1 MTTEDHDAAIAEA
14 VTDLAGRFMLDPKTR
29 QRGAELGFPGE
40 AFVIVGRAGVL
51 GRTAPDVA
59 ASALVLHEPT
69 AVARAWRAGLDIIDT
84 RDVSAVFAAC
94 AHTWARRSLAD
105 APVDRLAVL
114 AGTVVHSAAAAGAPL
129 FAGWR
134 AMPEPSDA
142 AAVAV
147 HRLYLLREL
156 RAALHGTCVVAAGLA
171 PADAV
176 AASDGD
182 RAARYGWTPAAVV
195 DAATAARVTEA
206 GDRADRLWSG
216 ALDVL
221 DAGERDEFRGLVAAA
236 RDAAARAVN
245 GNPG

>member
-1 MTTEDHDAAIAEA
+1 MTTQDHDVALAEA
-14 VTDLAGRFMLDPKTR
+14 VTDLAGRFMLDPATR
-29 QRGAELGFPGE
+29 QRGAELGFPGA
-40 AFVIVGRAGVL
+40 AFAIVGRAGVL

-59 ASALVLHEPT
+59 ASALVLHEPA
-69 AVARAWRAGLDIIDT
+69 AVAGAWRAGLDIMDP

-105 APVDRLAVL
+105 APVDRLAAL
-114 AGTVVHSAAAAGAPL
+114 AGTVVRTVAGAGAPL

-134 AMPEPSDA
+134 AMPEPSDG

-156 RAALHGTCVVAAGLA
+156 RAALHGTCVLAAGLT

-182 RAARYGWTPAAVV
+182 RAARYGWAPAPVV
-195 DAATAARVTEA
+195 DAATAARVVEA
-206 GDRADRLWSG
+206 GETADRLWAR
-216 ALDVL
+216 ALGVL
-221 DAGERDEFRGLVAAA
+221 DERERDELRVSLTAALE
-236 RDAAARAVN
+236 AATHAAD
-245 GNPG
+245 G